1 MHQRHWR
8 ENKTRRS
15 QGGLTLTC
23 DDHWKTHKFEDD
35 DGQTQT
41 SVSWAWRPPFCFFF
55 FLHTLLLHSFW
66 TSRGHTSRPF
76 FASVLAFNFYRI
88 EFSNPYTV
96 PNWDCEMK
104 HIVSI
109 ITRGMISKHLSPYLL
124 FGTIDV
130 GRHFTKPFVSYMRHR

>member
-55 FLHTLLLHSFW
+55 SP
-66 TSRGHTSRPF
+66 HTSTSQLLDKPWSHESSLLRLGSCLQFLPHTSS
-76 FASVLAFNFYRI
+76 AI
-88 EFSNPYTV
+88 PI